1 MYPIMSIM
9 TLQIS
14 EFEDSKDQKY
24 SENRKLFFLQIKIV
38 HNTLRAKL
46 CQNNL
51 IIKAAV
57 LMFKQQ

>member
-1 MYPIMSIM
+1 M